1 MKILIVKTS
10 SLGDIIHAYP
20 VLSYLK
26 KYFPESTIDFVV
38 EKPFAELVSN
48 HPFVNK
54 VIEVN
59 TKEWRKK
66 FSAFYKGVS
75 DFRKTLRS
83 QTYDVCFDLQCNLKS
98 GLIVAQVKAKHKVGF
113 GFKTA
118 IEWPNC
124 IFNNIRF
131 NPPKACNVREENLF
145 LVKEYFK
152 IESDTFENTNLRIS
166 DHDKEHINDLL
177 LSISNPT
184 KIMVCPGSIWQ
195 NKQISKETMIDF
207 LKKVE
212 AHKNCNFLFMW
223 GSLKEKE
230 YAEEL
235 KANFP
240 KSLVVD
246 RLSLSALQNLMSHM
260 QLVIAMD
267 SLPLHLAGTTNTP
280 TFSFF
285 GPSSS
290 AKFMPMG
297 EHHHA
302 FQGSCPYGRVIQR
315 RCPIIRTCKTGA
327 CLREVT
333 SDILF
338 RSFMKIL

>member
-26 KYFPESTIDFVV
+26 KHFPESTIDFVV

-48 HPFVNK
+48 HPFVDK
-54 VIEVN
+54 VIEVD
-59 TKEWRKK
+59 TKQWRKK
-66 FSAFYKGVS
+66 ISCLFTGVS
-75 DFRKTLRS
+75 NFRKALRS

-98 GLIVAQVKAKHKVGF
+98 GLIVSQVKAKHKVGF
-113 GFKTA
+113 GFKRA

-124 IFNNIRF
+124 LFNRIRF
-131 NPPKACNVREENLF
+131 NPPKVCNVREENLF

-152 IESDTFENTNLRIS
+152 IESTNFENANLQIS
-166 DHDKEHINDLL
+166 EHDKEHINDLL

-195 NKQISKETMIDF
+195 NKQINKETMIEF

-212 AHKNCNFLFMW
+212 THKNCSFLFIW

-235 KANFP
+235 QANFTAN
-240 KSLVVD
+240 SIVVE
-246 RLSLSALQNLMSHM
+246 RLSLSALQNL
-260 QLVIAMD
+260 IAIC
-267 SLPLHLAGTTNTP
+267 SL
-280 TFSFF
+280 
-285 GPSSS
+285 
-290 AKFMPMG
+290 
-297 EHHHA
+297 
-302 FQGSCPYGRVIQR
+302 
-315 RCPIIRTCKTGA
+315 
-327 CLREVT
+327 
-333 SDILF
+333 
-338 RSFMKIL
+338 

>member
-26 KYFPESTIDFVV
+26 KHFPEASIDFVV
-38 EKPFAELVSN
+38 EKPFAELVAN
-48 HPFVNK
+48 HPFVND
-54 VIEVN
+54 VIEVD
-59 TKEWRKK
+59 TKQWRKK
-66 FSAFYKGVS
+66 ISSFFKGVS
-75 DFRKTLRS
+75 SFRKTLRS

-124 IFNNIRF
+124 FFNRIRF

-145 LVKEYFK
+145 LVEEYFRLK
-152 IESDTFENTNLRIS
+152 SGTIENANLQIG
-166 DHDKEHINDLL
+166 DHEKEHIEKLMQPLL
-177 LSISNPT
+177 NPT

-195 NKQISKETMIDF
+195 NKQITKETMIEF

-212 AHKNCNFLFMW
+212 AHKNCSFLFIW

-230 YAEEL
+230 YAEDL
-235 KANFP
+235 QANFTAN
-240 KSLVVD
+240 SVVVE

-297 EHHHA
+297 KQHHA
-302 FQGSCPYGRVIQR
+302 FQGTCPYGKIIQR

-327 CLREVT
+327 CLRSIS
-333 SDILF
+333 SDVLF
-338 RSFMKIL
+338 DAFLNV